1 MTTRPATESLVARPV
16 VGSRVARPVDETS
29 VARPAGENPVA
40 RPVAVRRIPP
50 QRPEPFSAAVTGI
63 GLVTSAG
70 VGADATWRTVS
81 EAVTAPSVLR
91 RSELAD
97 LPCDFMYTITGLDT
111 KAVLGVATYRLMDR
125 FSQLAVIAARE
136 AVADAGLDPSV
147 WDSGRVAVVIGSA
160 HGGLP
165 FYDQQHATLAGRGA
179 RRVSPKLA
187 PLTVVNGAASSVA
200 TDLGARGPSQAVSTA
215 CSSGT
220 VAIGTAHQM
229 LRTGACD
236 IVIAGG
242 AESVCSRLLIAS
254 GCQLKAVS
262 TRRDDPEAACRP
274 FDTHRDGF
282 VVGEG
287 AGLLVLER
295 PEHARARGATV
306 RARIAGYGASSD
318 AYSAVAPDPEGLGIE
333 RALRTALADAG
344 VDGADVGHVNAH
356 GTSTVAND
364 LIEGMMLHR
373 VLGDHPLVTSTK
385 AMTGHTLGAAG
396 GIETALTV
404 LALQRQLVP
413 PTVNLDAPDPAIPVD
428 VVSKEARP
436 SVFDVAVK
444 TSLGFG
450 GHNAAL
456 VLTRA

>member
-1 MTTRPATESLVARPV
+1 MARPV
-16 VGSRVARPVDETS
+16 AGSRVARP
-29 VARPAGENPVA
+29 AGESPVT

-50 QRPEPFSAAVTGI
+50 QRPEPFGAAVTGI

-91 RSELAD
+91 RTELID

-111 KAVLGVATYRLMDR
+111 KAVLGVATHRLMDR

-165 FYDQQHATLAGRGA
+165 FYDEQHVTLAGRGA

-254 GCQLKAVS
+254 GCSLKAVS
-262 TRRDDPEAACRP
+262 TRRDDPEGACRP

-318 AYSAVAPDPEGLGIE
+318 AYSAVAPDPDGLGIE

-344 VDGADVGHVNAH
+344 IDGADVGHVNAH

-364 LIEGMMLHR
+364 LIEGTMLHR
-373 VLGDHPLVTSTK
+373 VLGDRPLVTSTK

-413 PTVNLDAPDPAIPVD
+413 PTVNLDAPDPAIPID

-436 SVFDVAVK
+436 GVFDVAVK

>member
-1 MTTRPATESLVARPV
+1 MTGRPY
-16 VGSRVARPVDETS
+16 
-29 VARPAGENPVA
+29 
-40 RPVAVRRIPP
+40 
-50 QRPEPFSAAVTGI
+50 RPEPFAAAVTGI
-63 GLVTSAG
+63 GMVTAAG
-70 VGADATWRTVS
+70 VGAEATWRAVC
-81 EAVTAPSVLR
+81 EASTAPSVPHR
-91 RSELAD
+91 PELHD
-97 LPCDFMYTITGLDT
+97 LPCDFMYTIAGLDPR
-111 KAVLGVATYRLMDR
+111 ALLGVATARLMDR

-147 WDSGRVAVVIGSA
+147 WDGGRVAVVIGSA

-165 FYDQQHATLAGRGA
+165 FYDEQHTTLTERGA

-200 TDLGARGPSQAVSTA
+200 TDLGALGPSQAVSTA

-254 GCQLKAVS
+254 ACQLKAVS

-274 FDTHRDGF
+274 FDIHRDGF

-295 PEHARARGATV
+295 PEHALARGATV
-306 RARIAGYGASSD
+306 RAHIAGYGASSD
-318 AYSAVAPDPEGLGIE
+318 AHSAVAPDPEGLGIE
-333 RALRTALADAG
+333 RALRSALADAQ
-344 VDGADVGHVNAH
+344 VAARDIGHVNAH

-364 LIEGMMLHR
+364 LIEGTMLHR
-373 VLGDHPLVTSTK
+373 VLGEHPLVTSTK

-404 LALQRQLVP
+404 LALEQRLVP
-413 PTVNLDAPDPAIPVD
+413 PTVNLDSPDPAIPVE
-428 VVSKEARP
+428 VVRKEARP
-436 SVFDVAVK
+436 GAFDAAVK

>member
-1 MTTRPATESLVARPV
+1 MTARRATSSWTRPHL
-16 VGSRVARPVDETS
+16 
-29 VARPAGENPVA
+29 
-40 RPVAVRRIPP
+40 
-50 QRPEPFSAAVTGI
+50 EPFAAAVTGI
-63 GLVTSAG
+63 GLVTAAG
-70 VGADATWRTVS
+70 VGADAAWHGVCDPA
-81 EAVTAPSVLR
+81 AVPSVQQQP
-91 RSELAD
+91 ELEG
-97 LPCDFMYTITGLDT
+97 LPCDFMYTVPGLDT
-111 KAVLGVATYRLMDR
+111 RAVLGVATQRLMDR
-125 FSQLAVIAARE
+125 FAQLAVIAARE

-165 FYDQQHATLAGRGA
+165 FYDQQHTALTERGA

-200 TDLGARGPSQAVSTA
+200 MDLGVHGPSQAVSTA

-229 LRTGACD
+229 LRSGACD
-236 IVIAGG
+236 IVVAGG

-254 GCQLKAVS
+254 ACQMKAVS
-262 TRRDDPEAACRP
+262 IRRDDPGAACRP

-287 AGLLVLER
+287 AGLLVMEH
-295 PEHARARGATV
+295 PEHARARGAVV
-306 RARIAGYGASSD
+306 RAHVAGYGASSD
-318 AYSAVAPDPEGLGIE
+318 AHSAVAPDPDGLGIE

-344 VDGADVGHVNAH
+344 VGAGDIGHVNAH

-364 LIEGMMLHR
+364 LIEATMLHR
-373 VLGDHPLVTSTK
+373 VLGGHPLVTSTK
-385 AMTGHTLGAAG
+385 ARTGHALGAAG

-413 PTVNLDAPDPAIPVD
+413 PTANLDAPDPGIPVE
-428 VVSKEARP
+428 VVSKEAR
-436 SVFDVAVK
+436 SAAFDCAVK

-456 VLTRA
+456 VLTK

>member
-1 MTTRPATESLVARPV
+1 MTAGPGTGRAPAH
-16 VGSRVARPVDETS
+16 
-29 VARPAGENPVA
+29 
-40 RPVAVRRIPP
+40 VRRFA
-50 QRPEPFSAAVTGI
+50 EPFTAAVTGL
-63 GLVTSAG
+63 GLVTPAG
-70 VGADATWRTVS
+70 VGVDACWRGVT
-81 EAVTAPSVLR
+81 EATAPPSVLR
-91 RSELAD
+91 RPELQG
-97 LPCDFMYTITGLDT
+97 LPCDFMYSITDLDT
-111 KAVLGVATYRLMDR
+111 HALLGVAAQRLMDR

-136 AVADAGLDPSV
+136 AVADAGLDPAA
-147 WDSGRVAVVIGSA
+147 WDSTRVAVVIGSA

-165 FYDQQHATLAGRGA
+165 FYDEQHTILIERGA
-179 RRVSPKLA
+179 RRVTPKLA
-187 PLTVVNGAASSVA
+187 PLTVVNGAASSV
-200 TDLGARGPSQAVSTA
+200 TMDLGVHGPSQAVSTA

-220 VAIGTAHQM
+220 VALGTAYQM
-229 LRTGACD
+229 LRAGACD

-254 GCQLKAVS
+254 ACQMKAVS
-262 TRRDDPEAACRP
+262 TRRDDPRAACRP

-306 RARIAGYGASSD
+306 RGHLAGYGASSD
-318 AYSAVAPDPEGLGIE
+318 AHSTVAPDPEGHGIE
-333 RALRTALADAG
+333 RALRTALADADLG
-344 VDGADVGHVNAH
+344 PADIGHVNAH

-364 LIEGMMLHR
+364 LIEARMLHR
-373 VLGDHPLVTSTK
+373 VLGEGPLITSTK

-396 GIETALTV
+396 GIEAALTV
-404 LALQRQLVP
+404 LALQHRLVP
-413 PTVNLDAPDPAIPVD
+413 PTVNLDAPDPDIPGD
-428 VVSKEARP
+428 VVAKEARP
-436 SVFDVAVK
+436 ATFDAAVK

>member
-1 MTTRPATESLVARPV
+1 MTGPAGRPA
-16 VGSRVARPVDETS
+16 
-29 VARPAGENPVA
+29 
-40 RPVAVRRIPP
+40 
-50 QRPEPFSAAVTGI
+50 PFAAAVTGI
-63 GLVTSAG
+63 GLVTAAG
-70 VGADATWRTVS
+70 IGTDATWRATTDAASV
-81 EAVTAPSVLR
+81 PSVR
-91 RSELAD
+91 KPPELQG
-97 LPCDFMYTITGLDT
+97 LPCDFLYTITGLDT
-111 KAVLGVATYRLMDR
+111 RAVLGVAALRLMDR

-136 AVADAGLDPSV
+136 AVADAGLDPAV
-147 WDSGRVAVVIGSA
+147 WDGGRVGVVIGSA

-165 FYDQQHATLAGRGA
+165 FYDEQHTTLTERGA

-200 TDLGARGPSQAVSTA
+200 TDLGALGPSQAVSTA

-220 VAIGTAHQM
+220 VALGTAHQM

-236 IVIAGG
+236 IVVAGG

-254 GCQLKAVS
+254 ACQLKAVS
-262 TRRDDPEAACRP
+262 TRTDDPESACRP
-274 FDTHRDGF
+274 FDAHRDGF

-306 RARIAGYGASSD
+306 RAHIAGYGASSD
-318 AYSAVAPDPEGLGIE
+318 AYSAVAPDPDGLGIE
-333 RALRTALADAG
+333 RALRAALADAG
-344 VDGADVGHVNAH
+344 IGAGEVGHVNAH
-356 GTSTVAND
+356 GTSTVSND
-364 LIEGMMLHR
+364 LIESTMLRR
-373 VLGDHPLVTSTK
+373 VLGDDLLLTSTK

-396 GIETALTV
+396 GIEAALTA
-404 LALQRQLVP
+404 LALQHQLVP
-413 PTVNLDAPDPAIPVD
+413 PTANLDVPDPRIPLD
-428 VVSKEARP
+428 VVHKEARAG
-436 SVFDVAVK
+436 VFDVAVK

>member
-1 MTTRPATESLVARPV
+1 MTGRGPFARRSARP
-16 VGSRVARPVDETS
+16 G
-29 VARPAGENPVA
+29 
-40 RPVAVRRIPP
+40 I
-50 QRPEPFSAAVTGI
+50 EPFAAAVTGV
-63 GLVTSAG
+63 GLVTAAG
-70 VGADATWRTVS
+70 VGADEAWRGVCDTT
-81 EAVTAPSVLR
+81 AAPSVPHLP
-91 RSELAD
+91 ELD
-97 LPCDFMYTITGLDT
+97 GLPCDFMYTVDALDT
-111 KAVLGVATYRLMDR
+111 RAALGVAALRLMDR

-165 FYDQQHATLAGRGA
+165 FYDEQHTTLTERGA

-187 PLTVVNGAASSVA
+187 PLSVVNGAASSVA
-200 TDLGARGPSQAVSTA
+200 MDLGVHGPSQAVSTA

-236 IVIAGG
+236 IVVAGG
-242 AESVCSRLLIAS
+242 AESVRSRLLIAS
-254 GCQLKAVS
+254 ACQMRAVS
-262 TRRDDPEAACRP
+262 TRRDDPQAACRP

-287 AGLLVLER
+287 AGLLVMEH
-295 PEHARARGATV
+295 PDHARARDATV
-306 RARIAGYGASSD
+306 RARVAGYGASSD
-318 AYSAVAPDPEGLGIE
+318 AHSAVAPDPDGLGIE

-344 VDGADVGHVNAH
+344 IDPVDIGHVNAH

-364 LIEGMMLHR
+364 LIEATMLRR

-404 LALQRQLVP
+404 LALQHQLVP
-413 PTVNLDAPDPAIPVD
+413 PTGNLDAPDPAIPVE
-428 VVSKEARP
+428 VVGKEARRA
-436 SVFDVAVK
+436 VFDCAVK

>member
-1 MTTRPATESLVARPV
+1 MTPRH
-16 VGSRVARPVDETS
+16 
-29 VARPAGENPVA
+29 
-40 RPVAVRRIPP
+40 
-50 QRPEPFSAAVTGI
+50 RPEPFAAAVTGI
-63 GLVTSAG
+63 GLVTAAG
-70 VGADATWRTVS
+70 VTAAATWRGVS
-81 EAVTAPSVLR
+81 EATDAPSVPR
-91 RSELAD
+91 RSELQG

-111 KAVLGVATYRLMDR
+111 RAVLGVATQRLMDR

-147 WDSGRVAVVIGSA
+147 WDSGRVGVVIGSA

-165 FYDQQHATLAGRGA
+165 FYDEQHTALTERGH

-200 TDLGARGPSQAVSTA
+200 TDLRAHGPSQAVSTA

-236 IVIAGG
+236 IVVAGG

-254 GCQLKAVS
+254 ACQLKAVS

-295 PEHARARGATV
+295 PEHAAARGATV
-306 RARIAGYGASSD
+306 RAHIAGYGASSD

-344 VDGADVGHVNAH
+344 LAAADIGHVNAH
-356 GTSTVAND
+356 GTSTLAND
-364 LIEGMMLHR
+364 LIEATMLRR
-373 VLGDHPLVTSTK
+373 VLGEHPLVTSTK

-404 LALQRQLVP
+404 LALQHRLVP
-413 PTVNLDAPDPAIPVD
+413 PTVNLDVPDPEIPIE
-428 VVSKEARP
+428 VVSKEARAGA
-436 SVFDVAVK
+436 FDAAVK

>member
-1 MTTRPATESLVARPV
+1 MSGRRPFARASTRP
-16 VGSRVARPVDETS
+16 G
-29 VARPAGENPVA
+29 
-40 RPVAVRRIPP
+40 I
-50 QRPEPFSAAVTGI
+50 EPFDAAVTGI
-63 GLVTSAG
+63 GLVTAAG
-70 VGADATWRTVS
+70 VGAGAAWDGVCDAT
-81 EAVTAPSVLR
+81 AAPNVLHR
-91 RSELAD
+91 EELAG

-111 KAVLGVATYRLMDR
+111 EGVLGVAALRLMDR

-165 FYDQQHATLAGRGA
+165 FYDAQHTTLTERGA

-200 TDLGARGPSQAVSTA
+200 MDLGVHGPSQAVSTA

-236 IVIAGG
+236 IVVAGG

-254 GCQLKAVS
+254 ACQMRAVS
-262 TRRDDPEAACRP
+262 TRRDDPQAACRP

-287 AGLLVLER
+287 AGLLVMER

-306 RARIAGYGASSD
+306 RARVAGYGASSD
-318 AYSAVAPDPEGLGIE
+318 AHSAVAPDPDGLGIE

-344 VDGADVGHVNAH
+344 IDGSDIGHVNAH

-364 LIEGMMLHR
+364 LIEATMLRR
-373 VLGDHPLVTSTK
+373 VLGDQPLVTSTK

-396 GIETALTV
+396 GIEAALTV
-404 LALQRQLVP
+404 MALQRQLVP
-413 PTVNLDAPDPAIPVD
+413 PTANLDAPDPGIPVE
-428 VVSKEARP
+428 VVSKEARR
-436 SVFDVAVK
+436 STFDHAVK

-456 VLTRA
+456 VLSRA